1 MLGTSR
7 RRVRRLWLL
16 RVLSRVLVRVLL
28 RLLLRLLPRVLLLV
42 WCVGPALLVRSVGGM
57 AGSP

>member
-7 RRVRRLWLL
+7 RSVRRLWLL
-16 RVLSRVLVRVLL
+16 RVLSRVLVRV
-28 RLLLRLLPRVLLLV
+28 LLRLLPRVLLLV